1 MGLPQRSIVEK
12 DTAFDPP
19 WIFGGASTK
28 SPGVINKA
36 LVDKKTVQLPDA
48 LQGPALALTEME
60 WKQAWYAFDQ
70 SLQYARKA
78 LPNSQ
83 MVLVYIPS
91 VLSIYDLQSR
101 EVSVQTYER
110 RATVFPAQQM
120 VTQSTLMRS
129 TFQTLAAKHQI
140 PVIDTTDA
148 LRMAG
153 KQELQHGP
161 NDWNHLNE
169 TGYRTLSNAILQ
181 QLEPLLAR
189 MSKQAVVIKQ
199 PPKS

>member
-1 MGLPQRSIVEK
+1 
-12 DTAFDPP
+12 
-19 WIFGGASTK
+19 
-28 SPGVINKA
+28 
-36 LVDKKTVQLPDA
+36 
-48 LQGPALALTEME
+48 
-60 WKQAWYAFDQ
+60 
-70 SLQYARKA
+70 
-78 LPNSQ
+78 
-83 MVLVYIPS
+83 
-91 VLSIYDLQSR
+91 
-101 EVSVQTYER
+101 
-110 RATVFPAQQM
+110 
-120 VTQSTLMRS
+120 MRS

-140 PVIDTTDA
+140 PVIDTTVA

-169 TGYRTLSNAILQ
+169 TGYRTLSDAILQ